1 MINTLILRQPFV
13 LTSRF
18 SLKWK
23 IILNLFWF
31 LSIISIIS
39 FLVFYVFQVTSE
51 ASARY
56 SIQKYEK
63 KLEQISKENKIL
75 EIGMVETNSLNNILA
90 EIGKLN
96 FEKTEKVHYIQVVN
110 NQVVVK

>member
-1 MINTLILRQPFV
+1 MINTIILRQPFV
-13 LTSRF
+13 LTRRF

-23 IILNLFWF
+23 IILNIFWF
-31 LSIISIIS
+31 LGFMSIASL
-39 FLVFYVFQVTSE
+39 LVFYIFQVTSE

-63 KLEQISKENKIL
+63 KLGEISKENKIL
-75 EIGMVETNSLNNILA
+75 EIGAVETNSLNNVLA
-90 EIGKLN
+90 EIGKFN
-96 FEKTEKVHYIQVVN
+96 FEKVEKINYIQVIN